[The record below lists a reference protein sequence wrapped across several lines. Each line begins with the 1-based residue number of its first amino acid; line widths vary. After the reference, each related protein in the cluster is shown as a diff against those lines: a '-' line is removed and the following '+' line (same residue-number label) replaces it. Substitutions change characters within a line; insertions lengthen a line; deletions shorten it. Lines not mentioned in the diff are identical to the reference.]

1 MMLAR
6 SGMSFSIVDINSLE
20 GGTRTPEF
28 LALNPDG
35 KVPFLTLDNGRA
47 LGESN
52 AIMLYLA
59 EGGELLPK
67 DSWQRAKVYQWL
79 FWEQYTH
86 EPAIAVRRA
95 FLFYE
100 SKRGLASERRLEML
114 LKNGE
119 QALSFM
125 DARLQQSEWLAGD
138 SPTVA
143 DLSLYAYTH
152 MAEQG
157 GFSLSKYPA
166 VCQWLTSVEKLPGHV
181 NIDWRP

>member
-1 MMLAR
+1 MLALC
-6 SGMSFSIVDINSLE
+6 GIPFSIEDVNSLE
-20 GGTRTPEF
+20 GGTRTKEF

-35 KVPFLTLDNGRA
+35 KVPFLILNDGRS

-59 EGGELLPK
+59 EGGEYLPSE
-67 DSWQRAKVYQWL
+67 SWQRAKVYQWL

-95 FLFYE
+95 FVFYE
-100 SKRGLASERRLEML
+100 SNHGLASERRLEML

-125 DARLQQSEWLAGD
+125 DMHLQKSKWLAGD
-138 SPTVA
+138 NPTVA
-143 DLSLYAYTH
+143 DLALYAYTH
-152 MAEQG
+152 MSEQG
-157 GFSLSKYPA
+157 GFVLSKYPA
-166 VCQWLTSVEKLPGHV
+166 VCQWLANVAALPGHV
-181 NIDWRP
+181 NINWRP